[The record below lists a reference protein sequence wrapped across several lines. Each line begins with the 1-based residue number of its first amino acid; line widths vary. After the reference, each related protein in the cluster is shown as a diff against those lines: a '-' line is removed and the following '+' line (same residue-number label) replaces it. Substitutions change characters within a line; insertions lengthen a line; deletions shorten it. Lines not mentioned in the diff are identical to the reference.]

1 MLINFLYKDI
11 NNEINNILN
20 GGLKL
25 IMDSEKSYPYG
36 EYMKKFPG
44 NFRASE
50 YEKLFKLR
58 GRTENKHIRFNLC
71 PSCISILYSNPNK
84 LSFNVRNGILQ
95 SININIQL
103 CESCIERNLYEVNS
117 YVYKSSL
124 KRLSSLN
131 DEYGMFKFDDEDNNK
146 DIVKRDVVM
155 EKSAEGPKSTDIP
168 EVIKKKPYRRKKPA
182 KKSEE
187 PIANIIVIDD

>member
-1 MLINFLYKDI
+1 
-11 NNEINNILN
+11 
-20 GGLKL
+20 
-25 IMDSEKSYPYG
+25 MDSEKSYSYG

-50 YEKLFKLR
+50 YGKLFKLR

-71 PSCISILYSNPNK
+71 PSCITNLYSNPNK

-95 SININIQL
+95 NININIKL

-124 KRLSSLN
+124 RRLNSLN
-131 DEYGMFKFDDEDNNK
+131 DENGMFKFGDDADNDTVKMN
-146 DIVKRDVVM
+146 DIK
-155 EKSAEGPKSTDIP
+155 EKSVEGATPPTNIP
-168 EVIKKKPYRRKKPA
+168 EVIKKKPNKRKKPV

-187 PIANIIVIDD
+187 PITNIIVIDD

>member
-1 MLINFLYKDI
+1 
-11 NNEINNILN
+11 
-20 GGLKL
+20 
-25 IMDSEKSYPYG
+25 MDSEKSYPYG

-50 YEKLFKLR
+50 YGKLFKLR

-131 DEYGMFKFDDEDNNK
+131 DEYGMFKFDDEENDK
-146 DIVKRDVVM
+146 DIVKRDMVM
-155 EKSAEGPKSTDIP
+155 EKSAEGPKCIDIP

-187 PIANIIVIDD
+187 PITNIIVIDD

>member
-1 MLINFLYKDI
+1 
-11 NNEINNILN
+11 
-20 GGLKL
+20 
-25 IMDSEKSYPYG
+25 MDSEKSYPYG

-50 YEKLFKLR
+50 YGKLFKLR

-71 PSCISILYSNPNK
+71 PSCISNLYSNHNK

-95 SININIQL
+95 SININIRL

-131 DEYGMFKFDDEDNNK
+131 DEYGMFKFDDEENNK
-146 DIVKRDVVM
+146 DIVKRDVAM

-168 EVIKKKPYRRKKPA
+168 ELIKKKPYRRKKPA

>member
-1 MLINFLYKDI
+1 
-11 NNEINNILN
+11 
-20 GGLKL
+20 
-25 IMDSEKSYPYG
+25 MDSEKLYSYG

-50 YEKLFKLR
+50 YGKLFELR

-71 PSCISILYSNPNK
+71 PPCITNLCSNPNK

-117 YVYKSSL
+117 YIYKSSL
-124 KRLSSLN
+124 RRLSSLN
-131 DEYGMFKFDDEDNNK
+131 DEYGMFKFENGADNDTVKTN
-146 DIVKRDVVM
+146 DIK
-155 EKSAEGPKSTDIP
+155 EKSGEGAAPLATIP
-168 EVIKKKPYRRKKPA
+168 EVIKKKPYKRKKPV

-187 PIANIIVIDD
+187 PITNIIVIDD